1 MEAYGEI
8 HKKIGYGAG
17 RIGWGKSP
25 AVICV
30 DFQRGITDAGAPVG
44 GGEHI
49 RRAVANTSKL
59 LKVAR
64 RKGLP
69 IIYFVVAYR
78 EDKKDMGLWPMKLPA
93 LAECREGSKWAEVSP
108 EIAPRSVDVVMVKKM
123 PSVFFG
129 TGLLNYLIS
138 NGIDTNIITG
148 TVTSG
153 CVRASIIDSFSNGFR
168 TIVVE
173 DCCGDQS
180 EEPHRA
186 NLTDVNNRYADVI
199 SLEECLAHLNGMLDR
214 ANN

>member
-1 MEAYGEI
+1 MKKGVDMEIYEEA

-17 RIGWGKSP
+17 RVGWGRSP

-30 DFQRGITDAGAPVG
+30 DFQRGITDVGAPVG
-44 GGEHI
+44 GGEHL
-49 RRAVANTSKL
+49 RRAVTNTAKL
-59 LKVAR
+59 LEVAR
-64 RKGLP
+64 RKNIP
-69 IIYFVVAYR
+69 VIYFVVTYR
-78 EDKKDMGLWPMKLPA
+78 EDKKDMGLWPMKLPV
-93 LAECREGSKWAEVSP
+93 LAECKEGSKWVEVSP
-108 EIAPRSVDVVMVKKM
+108 EIAPAPGDLVMAKKM

-129 TGLLNYLIS
+129 TGLLNYLVS

-153 CVRASIIDSFSNGFR
+153 CVRASIIDSFSHGFR

-186 NLTDVNNRYADVI
+186 NLTDVNNRYADVV
-199 SLEECLAHLNGMLDR
+199 SLEECIEHIKKM
-214 ANN
+214 